1 MRLASFF
8 SDPLELASSC
18 LLAFSTGLIWY
29 LSKERADSWLYIIV
43 MVAAFGSLMMTAS
56 RAAFGAFYIMLLFFA
71 VVFRLYKLLGLGILT
86 FFASDEFYYFVY
98 DTITFQNASSVGHLV
113 EWFLALDSIIANPE
127 GIGLAMSGNTGSV
140 ADEVR
145 VGGENQFLI
154 YGVQLGV
161 LGMFLYIA
169 ILGFGIYKSLLVFRK
184 TEDSNTARI
193 AFVAATTKFG
203 LFLPLFTSNAELYTY
218 VSLVTRWMMGYS
230 LTAYNQ
236 LYSTMK
242 SASDLPQNLA

>member
-1 MRLASFF
+1 
-8 SDPLELASSC
+8 
-18 LLAFSTGLIWY
+18 
-29 LSKERADSWLYIIV
+29 
-43 MVAAFGSLMMTAS
+43 
-56 RAAFGAFYIMLLFFA
+56 
-71 VVFRLYKLLGLGILT
+71 LGILT

-140 ADEVR
+140 ADEVF
-145 VGGENQFLI
+145 VGGENQILI
-154 YGVQLGV
+154 YGVQIGV
-161 LGMFLYIA
+161 LGMFFYIA

>member
-1 MRLASFF
+1 
-8 SDPLELASSC
+8 
-18 LLAFSTGLIWY
+18 
-29 LSKERADSWLYIIV
+29 

-56 RAAFGAFYIMLLFFA
+56 RAAFGAFYIMLLFVA
-71 VVFRLYKLLGLGILT
+71 VIFRLYKLLGLGILT

-98 DTITFQNASSVGHLV
+98 DTITFQNASSVGH
-113 EWFLALDSIIANPE
+113 
-127 GIGLAMSGNTGSV
+127 V
-140 ADEVR
+140 ADEVF
-145 VGGENQFLI
+145 VGGENQILI
-154 YGVQLGV
+154 YGVQIGV
-161 LGMFLYIA
+161 LGMFFYIA